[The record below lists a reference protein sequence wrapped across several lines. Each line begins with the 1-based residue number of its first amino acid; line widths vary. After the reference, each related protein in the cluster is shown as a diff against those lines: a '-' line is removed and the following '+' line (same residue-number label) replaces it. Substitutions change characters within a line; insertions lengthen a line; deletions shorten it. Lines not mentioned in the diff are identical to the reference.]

1 MQKFVFY
8 AVKPVR
14 YWNRR
19 SFGCLQMGT
28 WGLNSEFGIR
38 YGQNH
43 PKNEFSDIE
52 NINID
57 TLIDIS
63 GAKVS
68 VL

>member
-1 MQKFVFY
+1 
-8 AVKPVR
+8 
-14 YWNRR
+14 
-19 SFGCLQMGT
+19 MGT